1 MRRIWGFAFRS
12 SCEKIRSHRQSN
24 VSAATGRGW
33 FVRVNVTAPA
43 YIASMT
49 KIQRWLDL
57 IVYLVGHRLPVTV
70 EELMERVPAY
80 AEKWRTGNATDQATA
95 RRTFERDKDELRH
108 LGIPIQTVPYSINY
122 GTEQVEGYRIDRR
135 DFYLP
140 YLKVV
145 SGDTQDDAAMQASA
159 RLASVEL
166 REDDARHA
174 LDALRRVADLP
185 SFPFAREAR
194 SAFRKLAFD
203 LDPALL
209 LPNAGVMFVERPGAV
224 EESIRVR
231 ELSDALLARKQVSL
245 TYHGIY
251 RDEATKR
258 EVQPYGL
265 LFHHGTWYLI
275 GFDATRAAI
284 RVFRVGRIEDM
295 SVNTRAPNTPDYVI
309 PEAFRIE
316 SYADRDAW
324 ELGGE
329 DEAPI
334 VAEILFRFP
343 LSLWAERNRHGTL
356 VDRFPDGATVR
367 AFDVVQVP
375 PFLRWLLSFEGE
387 AEVLSPQELK
397 DGLRTM
403 ARDVAALYSG
413 ESDA

>member
-1 MRRIWGFAFRS
+1 
-12 SCEKIRSHRQSN
+12 
-24 VSAATGRGW
+24 VSDAA
-33 FVRVNVTAPA
+33 RVNVSGTA
-43 YIASMT
+43 YIPAMT
-49 KIQRWLDL
+49 KLQRWLDL
-57 IVYLVGHRLPVTV
+57 IVYLVGRRLPVTV
-70 EELMERVPAY
+70 EELMEHVPAY
-80 AEKWRTGNATDQATA
+80 AAKWRKGNATDQATA

-108 LGIPIQTVPYSINY
+108 LGIPIQTVPYSINF

-140 YLKVV
+140 YLKVI
-145 SGDTQDDAAMQASA
+145 SGGQTQDDSALQASA
-159 RLASVEL
+159 RVATIEL
-166 REDDARHA
+166 RDDDARYA
-174 LDALRRVADLP
+174 LDALRRVAELP

-203 LDPALL
+203 LDPEVL
-209 LPNAGVMFVERPGAV
+209 LPTNDVLFVERPGAV

-231 ELSDALLARKQVSL
+231 ELSDALLARKHVSL

-251 RDEATKR
+251 RGETSRR

-275 GFDATRAAI
+275 GLDATRAAI

-309 PEAFRIE
+309 PDSFRIE
-316 SYADRDAW
+316 AYADRDAW

-329 DEAPI
+329 DEAPV

-356 VDRFPDGATVR
+356 VESRPDGAAVR
-367 AFDVVQVP
+367 TFDVVQVP
-375 PFLRWLLSFEGE
+375 PFLRWLLGFEGE
-387 AEVLSPQELK
+387 AEVLSPEEFK
-397 DGLRTM
+397 IGLHDM

-413 ESDA
+413 DADA